1 MCVCVCVC
9 VSDDSIEL
17 SGLMEA
23 GEAGEGGEEQDGDDE
38 EMDLGTRKLLQ
49 KDLVVDRFT
58 RADLSYK
65 KVCVSNLSLN

>member
-1 MCVCVCVC
+1 MCVYVC

-65 KVCVSNLSLN
+65 KVSVLNLSLS

>member
-1 MCVCVCVC
+1 MCVC

-17 SGLMEA
+17 SGLMEG
-23 GEAGEGGEEQDGDDE
+23 GEAGEGGEEQDADDE

-65 KVCVSNLSLN
+65 KVSISNHSLN